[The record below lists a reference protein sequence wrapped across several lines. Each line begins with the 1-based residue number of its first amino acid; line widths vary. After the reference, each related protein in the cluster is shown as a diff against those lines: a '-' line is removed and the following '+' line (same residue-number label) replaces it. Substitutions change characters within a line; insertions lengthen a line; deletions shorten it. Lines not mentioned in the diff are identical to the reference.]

1 MSILIDS
8 LERILSWLHQNKPSF
23 ASSLQ
28 PGFSEAEIREML
40 EEYEFPLLLSY
51 EFYELYQWR
60 NGVPYG
66 DEEVISFLP
75 GYAFNS
81 LEYALD
87 QYADLRDSSDFW
99 KAELLD
105 LLPIFTRDDEE
116 HLYVRGSKEQL
127 DYTPVLHY
135 YAEFGEPTVSYQN
148 LTRMMQ
154 VTAECYETGIYY
166 ISEYGDFEIDED
178 GAREVYQ
185 RYDEA

>member
-1 MSILIDS
+1 
-8 LERILSWLHQNKPSF
+8 
-23 ASSLQ
+23 
-28 PGFSEAEIREML
+28 ML
-40 EEYEFPLLLSY
+40 EEYEFPLLLPR

-87 QYADLRDSSDFW
+87 QYTDLKESSDFW

-105 LLPIFTRDDEE
+105 SLPIFTRDSEE
-116 HLYVRGSKEQL
+116 HLYIRGSEEQL
-127 DYTPVLHY
+127 DCAPVLHH
-135 YAEFGEPTVSYQN
+135 YAEFGEPTISYHN

-166 ISEYGDFEIDED
+166 ISEYGDFEIDEVRE
-178 GAREVYQ
+178 REVCQEYG
-185 RYDEA
+185 EA